1 MDEPK
6 GGKPDRKELINMAQ
20 ASATK
25 KRTTSTRRKAS
36 EQLKAVSAVKFMEPT
51 PAFIETEQ
59 GDHERIE
66 VSSHAGEAVEV
77 ATPTPDN
84 PSVAEIAAAKR
95 EEIKQPRMN
104 IAPYA
109 DSNKAG
115 IATMTPDKLKEIAFI
130 STYSTQDPQSS
141 SPRQHGYQRE
151 PMAAR
156 FPGIGRY
163 YAKGENRHL
172 ITPIIAS
179 ARVYTEKDQA
189 RFIKLFNDGDIR
201 AIHDEFGNHVLSI
214 VDGQHRLGGLYWA
227 WQNIDNFNADVPVM
241 VFFGLNYAE
250 EANLFDTINTNQ
262 RRLPK
267 ALIEA
272 TKVHMEAGDKS
283 HAQFIREV
291 AFALAQDGDS
301 VWKGLVNMTGARD
314 PEKPVSYEGI
324 RRATQN
330 MLHERVVNRLK
341 QREYDPEA
349 VAKKYWEMVSRAC
362 APAWQDQPRMVWNSE
377 GEEVEEPIKYR
388 IKDLVGVA
396 ALSKLGQ
403 DVIQTSLDKSK
414 TEEEF
419 WDNVS
424 EMVSKLGAVD
434 WEKRRGNPWV
444 ASSAGFAGMGDL
456 YQMLFDL
463 VYLDKAPGVA
473 VEPDEA

>member
-1 MDEPK
+1 
-6 GGKPDRKELINMAQ
+6 MAQ
-20 ASATK
+20 VTK
-25 KRTTSTRRKAS
+25 KKPATRRRAS
-36 EQLKAVSAVKFMEPT
+36 EQLSKGTAAVRFMEPA
-51 PAFIETEQ
+51 PALIVTES
-59 GDHERIE
+59 GDSERVE
-66 VSSHAGEAVEV
+66 LSAYAGEVVEV
-77 ATPTPDN
+77 AAPAPTA
-84 PSVAEIAAAKR
+84 PSVAEITEARRA
-95 EEIKQPRMN
+95 EIKQPKMR
-104 IAPYA
+104 IEAYT
-109 DSNKAG
+109 DSGKSG
-115 IATMTPDKLKEIAFI
+115 LATLTPDRLKALAFI

-151 PMAAR
+151 PMSAR

-179 ARVYTEKDQA
+179 ARVYTEKDQK
-189 RFIKLFNDGDIR
+189 RFVDLFNEGDIKG
-201 AIHDEFGNHVLSI
+201 IHDEFGKHVFSI

-227 WQNIDNFNADVPVM
+227 WQNLDTFNADIPVM

-250 EANLFDTINTNQ
+250 EATFFDVINTNQ
-262 RRLPK
+262 RKLPK

-330 MLHERVVNRLK
+330 MLPERMVNRLK
-341 QREYDPEA
+341 QREYDPED
-349 VAKKYWEMVSRAC
+349 VAKKYWDMVRRAC
-362 APAWQDQPRMVWNSE
+362 APAWEDRPRMVWNSE
-377 GEEVEEPIKYR
+377 GEEVEEPVKYR

-403 DVIQTSLDKSK
+403 DVITTALDKSED
-414 TEEEF
+414 EEQF
-419 WDNVS
+419 WDVVS
-424 EMVSKLGAVD
+424 ELVSKLGAVD

-444 ASSAGFAGMGDL
+444 ASSAGFAGMGQL
-456 YQMLFDL
+456 YELLYDL
-463 VYLDKAPGVA
+463 VYSDRAPGVA